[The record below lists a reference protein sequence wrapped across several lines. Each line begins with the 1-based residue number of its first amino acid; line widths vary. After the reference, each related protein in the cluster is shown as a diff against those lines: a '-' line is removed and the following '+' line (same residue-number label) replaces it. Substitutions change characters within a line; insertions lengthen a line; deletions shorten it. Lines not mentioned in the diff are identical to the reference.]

1 MFWTI
6 VITTLV
12 NWLIMAVIFYWTKLQ
27 NSQGEAKRLR
37 SENVNMDKWI
47 KQRMAEDQQQQLRQ
61 SYNQGLYDGRETD
74 TLYRQMLKK
83 FQNGDQVELIINGMD
98 RESADRN
105 RRAHRE
111 G

>member
-12 NWLIMAVIFYWTKLQ
+12 NWLIMAVIFYWTKIQ

-98 RESADRN
+98 RESADQN